1 MKKLIVAL
9 SLITVA
15 FSAQARGGADRN
27 PALKNSM
34 AGFVS
39 ESLEH
44 SMRLFY
50 TANAAQKDLVTAAS
64 VERLTQDDATVVIE
78 LEDGTSF
85 TYNCIRFDE
94 WSRGGT
100 VHKKEVVCR

>member
-1 MKKLIVAL
+1 MAL
-9 SLITVA
+9 SIT
-15 FSAQARGGADRN
+15 AQARGGN
-27 PALKNSM
+27 TNLGLKNSM

-50 TANAAQKDLVTAAS
+50 QTNAAQKELVSTAS

-78 LEDGTSF
+78 LEDGTAF
-85 TYNCIRFDE
+85 TYNCIRFDH

-100 VHKKEVVCR
+100 VLKKEVVCRQ